1 MADKKKIFKRLY
13 EDFDTVELMGKNQ
26 GFTCIGIFLR
36 GSQNYNLDDEQS
48 DIDSLAIVLPNL
60 NNLIKGYKPSIEYHN
75 ADGSHVDIK
84 DIRYFFDSLKKQNPS
99 YLEMMTTD
107 YYVLD
112 YKWKVMWEDFWN
124 MDCLT
129 SEWGVLSY
137 REAICCYH
145 PYRGLR
151 SIWGDMQSKY
161 KNLFHDA
168 PHSHEDIVKYG
179 YCLKD
184 FHHLNRMRDV
194 LVGYIGYILQGKV
207 DNEQG
212 RIHYKDLIWVPNE
225 KDEHT
230 VLMNYKRHGYL
241 LDSVKTMADTIM
253 KQYGDMVEQTL
264 ENWKDIDA
272 YNIPNEFLG
281 DQMDRFAR
289 DCIRLNVEEEI
300 LGPADVVEEEYF
312 VDE

>member
-1 MADKKKIFKRLY
+1 MDRKKIFKRLH
-13 EDFDTVELMGKNQ
+13 EDFDTVDLMGKNQ

-60 NNLIKGYKPSIEYHN
+60 DNLIKGYKPSVEHHN
-75 ADGSHVDIK
+75 ADDSHIDIK

-112 YKWKVMWEDFWN
+112 YKWKVMWEEFWN
-124 MDCLT
+124 MDCPT
-129 SEWGVLSY
+129 SEWGVLSN

-145 PYRGLR
+145 PYKGLR
-151 SIWGDMQSKY
+151 TIFGSMTSKY

-168 PHSHEDIVKYG
+168 LHSHEDIEKYG

-184 FHHLNRMRDV
+184 FHHLNRMKGI
-194 LVGYIGYILQGKV
+194 LVKYLSYILQGKV
-207 DNEQG
+207 EPEQ
-212 RIHYKDLIWVPNE
+212 RINYKDLIWVVQNTY
-225 KDEHT
+225 DYYT
-230 VLMNYKRHGYL
+230 LMDYKRNGHNFA
-241 LDSVKTMADTIM
+241 SVKTMADTIM
-253 KQYGDMVEQTL
+253 KQYGNMVEQTL
-264 ENWKDIDA
+264 ENWKNIDA
-272 YNIPNEFLG
+272 YSIPNEFLG
-281 DQMDRFAR
+281 DLMDRFAR

-300 LGPADVVEEEYF
+300 LGPADEVEEEF
-312 VDE
+312 IIDE

>member
-1 MADKKKIFKRLY
+1 MADREKIFKRLH

-26 GFTCIGIFLR
+26 GFSCIGVFLR

-60 NNLIKGYKPSIEYHN
+60 DNLIKGYKPSIEHHN
-75 ADGSHVDIK
+75 EDDSHVDIK

-99 YLEMMTTD
+99 YLEMMSTE

-112 YKWKVMWEDFWN
+112 YKWKVLWDEFWN
-124 MDCLT
+124 MDCPT
-129 SEWGVLSY
+129 SEWGVLSN

-145 PYRGLR
+145 PYRALQ
-151 SIWGDMQSKY
+151 SIYGDMKSKY

-168 PHSHEDIVKYG
+168 PHSHEDIEKYG

-184 FHHLNRMRDV
+184 FHHLNRMKGV
-194 LVGYIGYILQGKV
+194 LVKYLSYILQGKV
-207 DNEQG
+207 ESEQ
-212 RIHYKDLIWVPNE
+212 RVNYKSLIWVEENTQ
-225 KDEHT
+225 DNH
-230 VLMNYKRHGYL
+230 VLMDYKRNGH
-241 LDSVKTMADTIM
+241 DFVSVKTMADTIM
-253 KQYGDMVEQTL
+253 KQYGNMIEQTL
-264 ENWKDIDA
+264 ENWKNIDT

-300 LGPADVVEEEYF
+300 LGPADVVEEEF
-312 VDE
+312 IIDE

>member
-1 MADKKKIFKRLY
+1 MADREKIFKRLH

-26 GFTCIGIFLR
+26 GFTCIGVFLR
-36 GSQNYNLDDEQS
+36 GSQNYNLDDEHS

-60 NNLIKGYKPSIEYHN
+60 DNLIKGYKPSIEHHN
-75 ADGSHVDIK
+75 EDDSHIDIK

-99 YLEMMTTD
+99 YLEMMVTD

-112 YKWKVMWEDFWN
+112 YKWKVLWDEFWN
-124 MDCLT
+124 TDCPT
-129 SEWGVLSY
+129 SEWGVLSN

-145 PYRGLR
+145 PYRALQ
-151 SIWGDMQSKY
+151 SIYGDMKSKY

-168 PHSHEDIVKYG
+168 PHSHEDIEKYG

-184 FHHLNRMRDV
+184 FHHLNRMKGV
-194 LVGYIGYILQGKV
+194 LVKYLSYILQGKV
-207 DNEQG
+207 ESEQ
-212 RIHYKDLIWVPNE
+212 RVNYKSLIWVEENTQ
-225 KDEHT
+225 DNH
-230 VLMNYKRHGYL
+230 VLMDYKRNGH
-241 LDSVKTMADTIM
+241 DFVSVKTMADTIM
-253 KQYGDMVEQTL
+253 KQYGNMIEQTL
-264 ENWKDIDA
+264 ENWKNIDT

-300 LGPADVVEEEYF
+300 LGPADVVEEEF
-312 VDE
+312 IIDE